1 MDEVFLNGSE
11 EFEALLNLLRRL
23 EIKTANW
30 DFEGWVIYHSMYQAQ
45 WGIFRD
51 EESDDDGIV

>member
-1 MDEVFLNGSE
+1 MDEVFLQGST
-11 EFEALLNLLRRL
+11 EFEGLLHLLRRL
-23 EIKTANW
+23 DIKAADW

-51 EESDDDGIV
+51 EESDDTDII